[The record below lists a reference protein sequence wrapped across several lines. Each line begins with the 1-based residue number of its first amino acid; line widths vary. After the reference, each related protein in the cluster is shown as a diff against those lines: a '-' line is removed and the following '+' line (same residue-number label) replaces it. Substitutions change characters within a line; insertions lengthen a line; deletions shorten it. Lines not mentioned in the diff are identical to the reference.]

1 MSASLLSEQAADI
14 TQEGDTDMKSVYERK
29 AYGKVRGTWMD
40 RFMQLEPEGGFRAVV
55 ELARSHRASTPNEAY
70 RPTSLAA

>member
-1 MSASLLSEQAADI
+1 
-14 TQEGDTDMKSVYERK
+14 MKSVYERK